1 MDEPSP
7 QTGKKMGN
15 VKSGKYR
22 DAVRTSLTESLSDVF
37 EANFPLVAEIVEAD
51 VRKDDA
57 YLIKMAKTVIADIER
72 KIKVLEDKQ

>member
-1 MDEPSP
+1 
-7 QTGKKMGN
+7 MGN

-22 DAVRTSLTESLSDVF
+22 DAVRTSLTEFLSDVF

>member
-1 MDEPSP
+1 
-7 QTGKKMGN
+7 MGN

-22 DAVRTSLTESLSDVF
+22 DAARTSLTEFLSDVF